1 MRRRDLLAGAGALAV
16 AGCTNTLMLT
26 QDVAGRIKRVLPVV
40 SFDETLAVEYTTGT
54 IMMGT
59 QPLQRVLLDR
69 TETPTAWGMNA
80 RAAAVLAASMPPGI
94 TAEKAVQVTPALRPR
109 ADQPPPSSRLPDPV
123 MAQRLAALPEVA
135 AARAA
140 RNVDAI
146 MLVSTTVGRG
156 RPHRGLHAI
165 GTYGAT
171 LITVNRLVFAPL
183 GSDLSLAYVVVL
195 YEPTQLAPLAFVQPN
210 QPEADEG
217 PAVMVLP
224 RATVDLTWRGGTW
237 PPPGA
242 AVDGQLRAAAHRIIE
257 ESLPTSFAG
266 LGLVPAPPSTRRLQ
280 LG

>member
-1 MRRRDLLAGAGALAV
+1 MRRRDWLAGAGALAV

-26 QDVAGRIKRVLPVV
+26 QDIAARIKRVLPVV
-40 SFDETLAVEYTTGT
+40 SFDETLAIEYSSGT
-54 IMMGT
+54 IMLGT

-69 TETPTAWGMNA
+69 TEAPTAWGMNA

-94 TAEKAVQVTPALRPR
+94 SAEKVLQVAPALRPR

-140 RNVDAI
+140 RSVDAI
-146 MLVSTTVGRG
+146 MVVATTVGRG
-156 RPHRGLHAI
+156 RPHRGMHAI

-183 GSDLSLAYVVVL
+183 GSDLSLAYVVML
-195 YEPTQLAPLAFVQPN
+195 YEPTELAPLAFVLPS
-210 QPEADEG
+210 QPEDDQFPMG
-217 PAVMVLP
+217 TVLP
-224 RATVDLTWRGGTW
+224 RATLDLTWRGGPW

-242 AVDGQLRAAAHRIIE
+242 AVEGQLQAAAHRIIE
-257 ESLPTSFAG
+257 ATLPLSFAG

>member
-26 QDVAGRIKRVLPVV
+26 QDVAARIKRVLPVV
-40 SFDETLAVEYTTGT
+40 SFDETLVVEYSSGT
-54 IMMGT
+54 IMLGT

-69 TETPTAWGMNA
+69 TEVRTAWGMNA

-94 TAEKAVQVTPALRPR
+94 SAEKVVQVAPALRPR
-109 ADQPPPSSRLPDPV
+109 HDSTSTSGLAEPV
-123 MAQRLAALPEVA
+123 MTQRLAALPEVA

-140 RNVDAI
+140 ASVDAI
-146 MLVSTTVGRG
+146 MLVATTVGRG

-195 YEPTQLAPLAFVQPN
+195 YEPTELAPLAFVRPSQDDDNDTPM
-210 QPEADEG
+210 G
-217 PAVMVLP
+217 TVLP
-224 RATVDLTWRGGTW
+224 RATLDLVWRGGPW

-242 AVDGQLRAAAHRIIE
+242 TADAQLREAAHRIIE
-257 ESLPTSFAG
+257 ASLPTCFAG

>member
-16 AGCTNTLMLT
+16 AGCARQLMLT

-40 SFDETLAVEYTTGT
+40 SFDETLAVEYSSGT
-54 IMMGT
+54 IMLGT

-69 TETPTAWGMNA
+69 TETTTAWGMNA

-94 TAEKAVQVTPALRPR
+94 RAEKVVQVAPALRAR
-109 ADQPPPSSRLPDPV
+109 ADPTSTSRVPDPV

-135 AARAA
+135 DARAA
-140 RNVDAI
+140 GSVDAI
-146 MLVSTTVGRG
+146 MVVATTFGRG

-183 GSDLSLAYVVVL
+183 GSDLSLTYVVML
-195 YEPTQLAPLAFVQPN
+195 YEPTELAPLAFVVPSHAEDDGF
-210 QPEADEG
+210 PMG
-217 PAVMVLP
+217 TGLP
-224 RATVDLTWRGGTW
+224 RATVDLTWRGGAW

-242 AVDGQLRAAAHRIIE
+242 AANEQLQAAAHRIIE

>member
-1 MRRRDLLAGAGALAV
+1 MRRRDLLTGAGALAV
-16 AGCTNTLMLT
+16 AGCARQLMLT

-40 SFDETLAVEYTTGT
+40 SFDETLAVEYSSGT
-54 IMMGT
+54 IMLGT

-69 TETPTAWGMNA
+69 TETTTAWGMNA

-94 TAEKAVQVTPALRPR
+94 RAEKVVQVAPALRAR
-109 ADQPPPSSRLPDPV
+109 ADPTSTSRVPDPV

-135 AARAA
+135 DARAA
-140 RNVDAI
+140 GSVDAI
-146 MLVSTTVGRG
+146 MVVATTFGRG

-165 GTYGAT
+165 GTFGAT

-183 GSDLSLAYVVVL
+183 GSDLSLAYVVML
-195 YEPTQLAPLAFVQPN
+195 YEPTELAPLAFVLASM
-210 QPEADEG
+210 PEDNEFPMG
-217 PAVMVLP
+217 TVLP
-224 RATVDLTWRGGTW
+224 RATLDLVWRGGPW

-242 AVDGQLRAAAHRIIE
+242 TADAQLREAAHRIIE
-257 ESLPTSFAG
+257 ASLPTCFAG